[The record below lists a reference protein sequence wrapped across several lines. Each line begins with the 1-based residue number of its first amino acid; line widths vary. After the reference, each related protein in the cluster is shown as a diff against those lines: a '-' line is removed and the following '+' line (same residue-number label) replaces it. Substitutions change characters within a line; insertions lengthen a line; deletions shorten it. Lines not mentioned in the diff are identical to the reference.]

1 MKNKVLNIFLLLLII
16 ILPFSFNERNDDI
29 KAQVL
34 SSTTVGYYQST
45 TCEISLFEFLI
56 KNRGSDLNI
65 YFNNNNYA
73 DINCFGKITGLDVVN
88 ETFRV
93 SIGTNT
99 SLNLLLQSC
108 IWLLLILFI
117 PKTRENK
124 KINYKS
130 ALLLPFIFTVQFI
143 SENRFYNRSNIL
155 HSSEL
160 AFDNY
165 YLISKFILFSLLIF
179 LFVDI
184 FSDRIDNILNYIP
197 YLFLVIGTFSGMNLN
212 FFIIIFCFFG
222 LLNIFENRSFNL
234 FDITY
239 SIFSFIWIFNV
250 EKNDYFFDG
259 DKLRGFTNSEY
270 NYLSQIFWIVVIYLI
285 VKGLIFVI
293 DESKNTFNL
302 NLLKQNAII
311 SSILILFFGFI
322 GSRSPIFNFY
332 NFYIFGQNKRGMKSF
347 DSIAGNTWR
356 GFSSSAESI
365 GEFYAF
371 TILLFFLIT
380 LKKGLFHRNIFFYL
394 LVGAFYGLYRSNN
407 FAATISIIIIL
418 GILYLAKS
426 KLFRD
431 RKKYIYIGLIVLLVM
446 GSVVYVQDKSYKFLS
461 TELLYEATL
470 HQDFYPS
477 SDSYKSYLEVE
488 KKMKE
493 RDLRTIILDETNEK
507 NASSFY
513 LYLVNTLTS
522 GVNIPLIPNIIA
534 LISAVSL
541 LINRT
546 EMWGI
551 FIAKHSPSLM
561 ETLFGV
567 GPLQM
572 NNYLSNQRVRLDV
585 PSEKLQSLF
594 LPHSSLLD
602 LFIFTGIIGTF
613 LIGGFLIYTIYK
625 STKIDSTFNVLI
637 IFLSINFLKS
647 DSGLY
652 LNSFI
657 LFLFCLL
664 ASSRLIKEFE
674 NE

>member
-1 MKNKVLNIFLLLLII
+1 MKTKVLNIFLLLLII
-16 ILPFSFNERNDDI
+16 ILPFSINERNDDVE
-29 KAQVL
+29 AQVL
-34 SSTTVGYYQST
+34 NKTTVGYYQST
-45 TCEISLFEFLI
+45 TCEISLFEYLI
-56 KNRGSDLNI
+56 KNRENDLNV

-88 ETFRV
+88 ETFIV
-93 SIGTNT
+93 SIGTNA
-99 SLNLLLQSC
+99 SINLLLQSC
-108 IWLLLILFI
+108 IWLFLILFI
-117 PKTRENK
+117 PKTKENK
-124 KINYKS
+124 KINYRS
-130 ALLLPFIFTVQFI
+130 ALLLPFIFIVQFV

-155 HSSEL
+155 HSNEL
-160 AFDNY
+160 VFDNY

-184 FSDRIDNILNYIP
+184 FTSRIDNILNYIP

-222 LLNIFENRSFNL
+222 LLNVFENRNFNL
-234 FDITY
+234 FDIIY
-239 SIFSFIWIFNV
+239 SVFSFIWVFNV
-250 EKNDYFFDG
+250 KENDYFFNG

-270 NYLSQIFWIVVIYLI
+270 NYLSQIFWIVAIYLL

-302 NLLKQNAII
+302 DLFKQNAII
-311 SSILILFFGFI
+311 SSLLILFFGFI
-322 GSRSPIFNFY
+322 GSKSPILNFY

-371 TILLFFLIT
+371 TILLFFLIA
-380 LKKGLFHRNIFFYL
+380 LKKGFFHRDVFFYL
-394 LVGAFYGLYRSNN
+394 LIGAFYGLYRSNN
-407 FAATISIIIIL
+407 FAATISIITIL

-426 KLFRD
+426 KLFKD
-431 RKKYIYIGLIVLLVM
+431 RKKYIYIGSLVLLMM
-446 GSVVYVQDKSYKFLS
+446 GSLFYIQNKSYEFLS

-477 SDSYKSYLEVE
+477 SDNYKSYLEVE

-493 RDLRTIILDETNEK
+493 RDLRTIILDETNK
-507 NASSFY
+507 NNASTFY
-513 LYLVNTLTS
+513 LYLVNVLTN
-522 GVNIPLIPNIIA
+522 GMNIPLFPNVIA
-534 LISAVSL
+534 LVSAISL

-551 FIAKHSPSLM
+551 FIAKHSPSLV

-572 NNYLSNQRVRLDV
+572 NNYLSKHKVRLDV

-602 LFIFTGIIGTF
+602 LFIFTGVIGSLF
-613 LIGGFLIYTIYK
+613 IVGFLIYTIYQNI
-625 STKIDSTFNVLI
+625 KINSPFTILLV
-637 IFLSINFLKS
+637 FLSINFLKS
-647 DSGLY
+647 DSALY

-657 LFLFCLL
+657 LFLFCIL
-664 ASSRLIKEFE
+664 ATRRFNKEIK

>member
-1 MKNKVLNIFLLLLII
+1 MKTKVLNIFLILLII
-16 ILPFSFNERNDDI
+16 ILPFSINERNDDI
-29 KAQVL
+29 EPQVL
-34 SSTTVGYYQST
+34 SKTTVGYYQST
-45 TCEISLFEFLI
+45 TCEISLFEYLI
-56 KNRGSDLNI
+56 KNRGNDLNI

-88 ETFRV
+88 ETFIV

-108 IWLLLILFI
+108 IWLFLILFI
-117 PKTRENK
+117 PKTKENK
-124 KINYKS
+124 KINYRS
-130 ALLLPFIFTVQFI
+130 ALLLPFIFIVQFV

-155 HSSEL
+155 HSNEL
-160 AFDNY
+160 VFDNY
-165 YLISKFILFSLLIF
+165 YLISKFILFSLFIF

-184 FSDRIDNILNYIP
+184 FTSRIDNILNYIP
-197 YLFLVIGTFSGMNLN
+197 YLFLVIGTFSGTNLN

-222 LLNIFENRSFNL
+222 LLNVFENRNFNL

-239 SIFSFIWIFNV
+239 SVFSLIWIFNV
-250 EKNDYFFDG
+250 VENDYFFDG

-270 NYLSQIFWIVVIYLI
+270 NYLSQIFWIVVIYLL

-302 NLLKQNAII
+302 NLFKQNAII
-311 SSILILFFGFI
+311 SSLLILFFGFI
-322 GSRSPIFNFY
+322 GSKSPILNFY
-332 NFYIFGQNKRGMKSF
+332 NFYLFGQNKRGMKSF

-371 TILLFFLIT
+371 TILLFFLIA
-380 LKKGLFHRNIFFYL
+380 LKKGLYHRDVFLYL
-394 LVGAFYGLYRSNN
+394 SVGALYGLYRSNN
-407 FAATISIIIIL
+407 FAATISIFAIL

-431 RKKYIYIGLIVLLVM
+431 RKKYIYIGLLVLLVM
-446 GSVVYVQDKSYKFLS
+446 GSLLYIQNKSYEFLS

-477 SDSYKSYLEVE
+477 GDNYKSYLEVE

-493 RDLRTIILDETNEK
+493 RDLRTIILDETNK
-507 NASSFY
+507 NNASTFY
-513 LYLVNTLTS
+513 LYLVNILTS
-522 GVNIPLIPNIIA
+522 DVNIPLIPNVIA
-534 LISAVSL
+534 LVSAISL

-551 FIAKHSPSLM
+551 FIAKHSPSFM

-572 NNYLSNQRVRLDV
+572 NNYLSKHKVRLDV
-585 PSEKLQSLF
+585 PPEKLQSLF

-602 LFIFTGIIGTF
+602 LFIFTGVIGALF
-613 LIGGFLIYTIYK
+613 ILGFLIYTIYQNI
-625 STKIDSTFNVLI
+625 KINSTFTILLA
-637 IFLSINFLKS
+637 FLSINFLKS
-647 DSGLY
+647 DSTLY
-652 LNSFI
+652 LNSFV

-664 ASSRLIKEFE
+664 ASSRLNKEVQ

>member
-1 MKNKVLNIFLLLLII
+1 MKTKVLIIFLLLLIV
-16 ILPFSFNERNDDI
+16 ILPFSINERNDDVE
-29 KAQVL
+29 AQVL
-34 SSTTVGYYQST
+34 NKTTVGYYQST
-45 TCEISLFEFLI
+45 TCEISLFEYLI
-56 KNRGSDLNI
+56 KNRENDLNV

-88 ETFRV
+88 ETFIV
-93 SIGTNT
+93 SIGTNA
-99 SLNLLLQSC
+99 SINLLLQSC
-108 IWLLLILFI
+108 IWLFLILFI
-117 PKTRENK
+117 PKTKENK
-124 KINYKS
+124 KINYRS
-130 ALLLPFIFTVQFI
+130 ALLLPFIFIVQFV

-155 HSSEL
+155 HSNEL
-160 AFDNY
+160 VFDNY

-184 FSDRIDNILNYIP
+184 FTSRIDNILNYIP

-222 LLNIFENRSFNL
+222 LLNVFENRNFNL
-234 FDITY
+234 FDIIY
-239 SIFSFIWIFNV
+239 SVFSLIWVFNV
-250 EKNDYFFDG
+250 KENDYFFDG

-270 NYLSQIFWIVVIYLI
+270 NYLSQIFWIVAIYLL

-302 NLLKQNAII
+302 DLFKQNAII
-311 SSILILFFGFI
+311 SSLLILFFGFI
-322 GSRSPIFNFY
+322 GSKSPILNFY

-371 TILLFFLIT
+371 TILLFFLIA
-380 LKKGLFHRNIFFYL
+380 LKKGFFHRDVFFYL
-394 LVGAFYGLYRSNN
+394 LIGAFYGLYRSNN
-407 FAATISIIIIL
+407 FAATISIITIL

-426 KLFRD
+426 KLFKD
-431 RKKYIYIGLIVLLVM
+431 RKKYIYIGSLVLLMV
-446 GSVVYVQDKSYKFLS
+446 GSLFYIQNKSYEFLS

-477 SDSYKSYLEVE
+477 SDNYKSYLEVE

-493 RDLRTIILDETNEK
+493 RDLRTIILDETNK
-507 NASSFY
+507 NNASTFY
-513 LYLVNTLTS
+513 LYLVNVLTS
-522 GVNIPLIPNIIA
+522 GLNIPLFPNVIA
-534 LISAVSL
+534 LVSAISL

-551 FIAKHSPSLM
+551 FIAKHSPSLV

-572 NNYLSNQRVRLDV
+572 NNYLSNHKVRLDV

-602 LFIFTGIIGTF
+602 LFIFTGVIGALF
-613 LIGGFLIYTIYK
+613 ILGFLIYTIYRNI
-625 STKIDSTFNVLI
+625 KINSPFTILLA
-637 IFLSINFLKS
+637 FLSINFLKS
-647 DSGLY
+647 DSALY

-657 LFLFCLL
+657 LFLFCIL
-664 ASSRLIKEFE
+664 ASRRFNKEIK

>member
-1 MKNKVLNIFLLLLII
+1 MRTKVLNIFLLLLII
-16 ILPFSFNERNDDI
+16 ILPFSINERNDDVE
-29 KAQVL
+29 AQVL
-34 SSTTVGYYQST
+34 TTTTVGYYQST
-45 TCEISLFEFLI
+45 TCEISLFEYLI
-56 KNRGSDLNI
+56 KNRGNDLNV

-88 ETFRV
+88 ETFIV
-93 SIGTNT
+93 SIGTNA
-99 SLNLLLQSC
+99 SINLLLQSC
-108 IWLLLILFI
+108 IWLFLILFI
-117 PKTRENK
+117 PKTKENK
-124 KINYKS
+124 KINYRS
-130 ALLLPFIFTVQFI
+130 ALLLPFIFVVQFV
-143 SENRFYNRSNIL
+143 SEDRFYNRSNIL

-160 AFDNY
+160 VFDNY

-184 FSDRIDNILNYIP
+184 FTARIDNVLNFIP

-222 LLNIFENRSFNL
+222 LLNVFENRNFNL
-234 FDITY
+234 FDIVY
-239 SIFSFIWIFNV
+239 SVFSLIWIFNV
-250 EKNDYFFDG
+250 KENDYFFDG

-270 NYLSQIFWIVVIYLI
+270 NYLSQIFWIVAIYLL

-302 NLLKQNAII
+302 DLFKQNAII
-311 SSILILFFGFI
+311 SSLLILFFGFI
-322 GSRSPIFNFY
+322 GSKSPILNFY

-371 TILLFFLIT
+371 TILLFFLIA
-380 LKKGLFHRNIFFYL
+380 LKKGFFHRDVFFYL

-407 FAATISIIIIL
+407 FAATISIIAIL
-418 GILYLAKS
+418 AVLYLAKS

-431 RKKYIYIGLIVLLVM
+431 RKKYIYIGSLVLLMM
-446 GSVVYVQDKSYKFLS
+446 GSLFYIQNKSYEFLS

-477 SDSYKSYLEVE
+477 SDNYKSYLEVE

-493 RDLRTIILDETNEK
+493 RDLRTIILDETNK
-507 NASSFY
+507 NNASTFY
-513 LYLVNTLTS
+513 LYLVNVLTS
-522 GVNIPLIPNIIA
+522 GLNIPLFPNVIA
-534 LISAVSL
+534 LVSAISL

-551 FIAKHSPSLM
+551 FIAKHSPSFL

-572 NNYLSNQRVRLDV
+572 NNYLSKHKVRLDV

-602 LFIFTGIIGTF
+602 LFIFTGVIGSLF
-613 LIGGFLIYTIYK
+613 IVGFLIYTIYQNI
-625 STKIDSTFNVLI
+625 KINSPFTILLA
-637 IFLSINFLKS
+637 FLSINFLKS
-647 DSGLY
+647 DSALY

-657 LFLFCLL
+657 LFLFCIL
-664 ASSRLIKEFE
+664 ASRRFNKEIK

>member
-1 MKNKVLNIFLLLLII
+1 MKTKVLIIFLLLLIV
-16 ILPFSFNERNDDI
+16 ILPFSINERNDDVE
-29 KAQVL
+29 AQVL
-34 SSTTVGYYQST
+34 NKTTVGYYQST
-45 TCEISLFEFLI
+45 TCEISLFEYLI
-56 KNRGSDLNI
+56 KNRENDLNV

-88 ETFRV
+88 ETFIV
-93 SIGTNT
+93 SIGTNA
-99 SLNLLLQSC
+99 SINLLLQSC
-108 IWLLLILFI
+108 IWLFLILFI
-117 PKTRENK
+117 PKTKENK

-130 ALLLPFIFTVQFI
+130 ALLLPFIFIVQFV

-155 HSSEL
+155 HSNEL
-160 AFDNY
+160 VFDNY

-184 FSDRIDNILNYIP
+184 FTSRIDNILNYIP

-222 LLNIFENRSFNL
+222 LLNVFENRNFNL
-234 FDITY
+234 FDIIY
-239 SIFSFIWIFNV
+239 SVFSLIWVFNV
-250 EKNDYFFDG
+250 KENDYFFDG

-270 NYLSQIFWIVVIYLI
+270 NYLSQIFWIVAIYLL

-302 NLLKQNAII
+302 DLFKQNAII
-311 SSILILFFGFI
+311 SSLLILFFGFI
-322 GSRSPIFNFY
+322 GSKSPILNFY

-371 TILLFFLIT
+371 TILLFFLIA
-380 LKKGLFHRNIFFYL
+380 LKKGFFHRDVFFYL
-394 LVGAFYGLYRSNN
+394 LIGAFYGLYRSNN
-407 FAATISIIIIL
+407 FAATISIITIL

-426 KLFRD
+426 KLFKD
-431 RKKYIYIGLIVLLVM
+431 RKKYIYIGSLVLLMV
-446 GSVVYVQDKSYKFLS
+446 GSLFYIQNKSYEFLS

-477 SDSYKSYLEVE
+477 SDNYKSYLEVE

-493 RDLRTIILDETNEK
+493 RDLRTIILDETNK
-507 NASSFY
+507 NNASTFY
-513 LYLVNTLTS
+513 LYLVNVLTS
-522 GVNIPLIPNIIA
+522 GLNIPLFPNVIA
-534 LISAVSL
+534 LVSAISL

-551 FIAKHSPSLM
+551 FIAKHSPSLV

-572 NNYLSNQRVRLDV
+572 NNYLSNHKVRLDV

-602 LFIFTGIIGTF
+602 LFIFTGVIGSLF
-613 LIGGFLIYTIYK
+613 IVGFLIYTIYQNI
-625 STKIDSTFNVLI
+625 KINSPFTILLA
-637 IFLSINFLKS
+637 FLSINFLKS
-647 DSGLY
+647 DSALY

-657 LFLFCLL
+657 LFLFCIL
-664 ASSRLIKEFE
+664 ASRRFNKEIK

>member
-1 MKNKVLNIFLLLLII
+1 MKTKVLNIFLLLLII
-16 ILPFSFNERNDDI
+16 ILPFSINERNDDVE
-29 KAQVL
+29 AQVL
-34 SSTTVGYYQST
+34 NKTTVGYYQST
-45 TCEISLFEFLI
+45 TCEISLFEYLI
-56 KNRGSDLNI
+56 KNRENDLNV

-88 ETFRV
+88 ETFIV
-93 SIGTNT
+93 SIGTNA
-99 SLNLLLQSC
+99 SINLLLQSC
-108 IWLLLILFI
+108 IWLFLILFI
-117 PKTRENK
+117 PKTKENK
-124 KINYKS
+124 KINYRS
-130 ALLLPFIFTVQFI
+130 ALLLPFIFIVQFI
-143 SENRFYNRSNIL
+143 SENRFYKRSNIL
-155 HSSEL
+155 HSNEL
-160 AFDNY
+160 VFDNY

-184 FSDRIDNILNYIP
+184 FTSRIDNILNYIP
-197 YLFLVIGTFSGMNLN
+197 YLFLIIGTFSGMNLN

-222 LLNIFENRSFNL
+222 LLNVFENRNFNL
-234 FDITY
+234 FDIIY
-239 SIFSFIWIFNV
+239 SVFSLIWVFNV
-250 EKNDYFFDG
+250 KENDYFFDG

-270 NYLSQIFWIVVIYLI
+270 NYLSQIFWIVAIYLL

-302 NLLKQNAII
+302 DLFKQNAII
-311 SSILILFFGFI
+311 SSLLILFFGFI
-322 GSRSPIFNFY
+322 GSKSPILNFY

-371 TILLFFLIT
+371 TILLFFLIA
-380 LKKGLFHRNIFFYL
+380 LKKGFFHRDVFFYL
-394 LVGAFYGLYRSNN
+394 LIGAFYGLYRSNN
-407 FAATISIIIIL
+407 FAATISIITIL

-426 KLFRD
+426 KLFKD
-431 RKKYIYIGLIVLLVM
+431 RKKYIYIGSLVLLMM
-446 GSVVYVQDKSYKFLS
+446 GSLFYIQNKSYEFLS

-477 SDSYKSYLEVE
+477 SDNYKSYLEVE

-493 RDLRTIILDETNEK
+493 RDLRTIILDETNK
-507 NASSFY
+507 NNASTFY
-513 LYLVNTLTS
+513 LYLVNVLTS
-522 GVNIPLIPNIIA
+522 GLNIPLFPNVIA
-534 LISAVSL
+534 LVSAISL

-551 FIAKHSPSLM
+551 FIAKHSPSLV

-572 NNYLSNQRVRLDV
+572 NNYLSNHKVRLDV

-602 LFIFTGIIGTF
+602 LFIFTGVIGSLF
-613 LIGGFLIYTIYK
+613 IVGFLIYTIYQNI
-625 STKIDSTFNVLI
+625 KINSPFTILLV
-637 IFLSINFLKS
+637 FLSINFLKS
-647 DSGLY
+647 DSALY

-657 LFLFCLL
+657 LFLFCIL
-664 ASSRLIKEFE
+664 ATRRFNKEIK

>member
-1 MKNKVLNIFLLLLII
+1 MKTKVLNIFLLLLII
-16 ILPFSFNERNDDI
+16 ILPFSINERNDDVE
-29 KAQVL
+29 AQVL
-34 SSTTVGYYQST
+34 NKTTVGYYQST
-45 TCEISLFEFLI
+45 TCEISLFEYLI
-56 KNRGSDLNI
+56 KNRENDLNV

-88 ETFRV
+88 ETFIV
-93 SIGTNT
+93 SIGTNA
-99 SLNLLLQSC
+99 SINLLLQSC
-108 IWLLLILFI
+108 IWLFLILFI
-117 PKTRENK
+117 PKTKENK
-124 KINYKS
+124 KINYRS
-130 ALLLPFIFTVQFI
+130 ALLLPFIFIVQFV

-155 HSSEL
+155 HSNEL
-160 AFDNY
+160 VFDNY

-184 FSDRIDNILNYIP
+184 FTSRIDNILNYIP

-222 LLNIFENRSFNL
+222 LLNVFENRNFNL
-234 FDITY
+234 FDIIY
-239 SIFSFIWIFNV
+239 SVFSFIWVFNV
-250 EKNDYFFDG
+250 KENDYFFNG

-270 NYLSQIFWIVVIYLI
+270 NYLSQIFWIVAIYLL

-302 NLLKQNAII
+302 DLFKQNAII
-311 SSILILFFGFI
+311 SSLLILFFGFI
-322 GSRSPIFNFY
+322 GSKSPILNFY

-371 TILLFFLIT
+371 TILLFFLIA
-380 LKKGLFHRNIFFYL
+380 LKKGFFHRDVFFYL
-394 LVGAFYGLYRSNN
+394 LIGAFYGLYRSNN
-407 FAATISIIIIL
+407 FAATISIITIL

-426 KLFRD
+426 KLFKD
-431 RKKYIYIGLIVLLVM
+431 RKKYIYIGSLVLLMM
-446 GSVVYVQDKSYKFLS
+446 GSLFYIQNKSYEFLS

-477 SDSYKSYLEVE
+477 SDNYKSYLEVE

-493 RDLRTIILDETNEK
+493 RDLRSIILNETNK
-507 NASSFY
+507 NNASSFY
-513 LYLVNTLTS
+513 LYLVNVLTN
-522 GVNIPLIPNIIA
+522 GMNIPLFPNVIA
-534 LISAVSL
+534 LVSAISL

-551 FIAKHSPSLM
+551 FIAKHSPSLV

-572 NNYLSNQRVRLDV
+572 NNYLSKHKVRLDV

-602 LFIFTGIIGTF
+602 LFIFTGVIGSLF
-613 LIGGFLIYTIYK
+613 IVGFLIYTIYQNI
-625 STKIDSTFNVLI
+625 KINSPFTILLV
-637 IFLSINFLKS
+637 FLSINFLKS
-647 DSGLY
+647 DSALY

-657 LFLFCLL
+657 LFLFCIL
-664 ASSRLIKEFE
+664 ATRRFNKEIK

>member
-1 MKNKVLNIFLLLLII
+1 MKTKVLNIFLLLLII
-16 ILPFSFNERNDDI
+16 ILPFSINERNDDVE
-29 KAQVL
+29 AQVL
-34 SSTTVGYYQST
+34 NKTTVGYYQST
-45 TCEISLFEFLI
+45 TCEISLFEYLI
-56 KNRGSDLNI
+56 KNRENDLNV

-88 ETFRV
+88 ETFIV
-93 SIGTNT
+93 SIGTNA
-99 SLNLLLQSC
+99 SINLLLQSC
-108 IWLLLILFI
+108 IWLFLILFI
-117 PKTRENK
+117 PKTKENK
-124 KINYKS
+124 KINYRG
-130 ALLLPFIFTVQFI
+130 ALLLPFIFIVQFV

-155 HSSEL
+155 HSNEL
-160 AFDNY
+160 VFDNY

-184 FSDRIDNILNYIP
+184 FTSRIDNILNYIP
-197 YLFLVIGTFSGMNLN
+197 YLFLIIGTFSGMNLN

-222 LLNIFENRSFNL
+222 LLNVFENRNFNL
-234 FDITY
+234 FDIIY
-239 SIFSFIWIFNV
+239 SVFSLIWVFNV
-250 EKNDYFFDG
+250 KENDYFFDG

-270 NYLSQIFWIVVIYLI
+270 NYLSQIFWIVAIYLL

-302 NLLKQNAII
+302 DLFKQNAII
-311 SSILILFFGFI
+311 SSLLILFFGFI
-322 GSRSPIFNFY
+322 GSKSPILNFY

-371 TILLFFLIT
+371 TILLFFLIA
-380 LKKGLFHRNIFFYL
+380 LKKGFFHRDVFFYL
-394 LVGAFYGLYRSNN
+394 LIGAFYGLYRSNN
-407 FAATISIIIIL
+407 FAATISIITIL

-426 KLFRD
+426 KLFKD
-431 RKKYIYIGLIVLLVM
+431 RKKYIYIGSLVLLMV
-446 GSVVYVQDKSYKFLS
+446 GSLFYIQNKSYEFLS

-477 SDSYKSYLEVE
+477 SDNYKSYLEVE

-493 RDLRTIILDETNEK
+493 RDLRTIILDETNK
-507 NASSFY
+507 NNASTFY
-513 LYLVNTLTS
+513 LYLVNVLTS
-522 GVNIPLIPNIIA
+522 GLNIPLFPNVIA
-534 LISAVSL
+534 LVSAISL

-551 FIAKHSPSLM
+551 FIAKHSPSLV

-572 NNYLSNQRVRLDV
+572 NNYLSNHKVRLDV

-602 LFIFTGIIGTF
+602 LFIFTGVIGSLF
-613 LIGGFLIYTIYK
+613 IVGFLIYTIYQNI
-625 STKIDSTFNVLI
+625 KINSPFTILLV
-637 IFLSINFLKS
+637 FLSINFLKS
-647 DSGLY
+647 DSALY

-657 LFLFCLL
+657 LFLFCIL
-664 ASSRLIKEFE
+664 ATRRFNKEIK

>member
-1 MKNKVLNIFLLLLII
+1 MKTKVLNIFLLLLII
-16 ILPFSFNERNDDI
+16 ILPFSINERNDDVE
-29 KAQVL
+29 AQVL
-34 SSTTVGYYQST
+34 NKTTVGYYQST
-45 TCEISLFEFLI
+45 TCEISLFEYLI
-56 KNRGSDLNI
+56 KNRENDLNV

-88 ETFRV
+88 ETFIV
-93 SIGTNT
+93 SIGTNA
-99 SLNLLLQSC
+99 SINLLVQSC
-108 IWLLLILFI
+108 IWLFLILFI
-117 PKTRENK
+117 PKTKENK
-124 KINYKS
+124 KINYRS
-130 ALLLPFIFTVQFI
+130 ALLLPFIFIVQFV

-155 HSSEL
+155 HSNEL
-160 AFDNY
+160 VFDNY

-184 FSDRIDNILNYIP
+184 FTSRIDNILNYIP

-222 LLNIFENRSFNL
+222 LLNVFENRNFNL
-234 FDITY
+234 FDIIY
-239 SIFSFIWIFNV
+239 FVFSLIWVFNV
-250 EKNDYFFDG
+250 KENDYFFDG

-270 NYLSQIFWIVVIYLI
+270 NYLSQIFWIVAIYLL

-302 NLLKQNAII
+302 DLFKQNAII
-311 SSILILFFGFI
+311 SSLLILFFGFI
-322 GSRSPIFNFY
+322 GSKSPILNFY

-371 TILLFFLIT
+371 TILLFFLIA
-380 LKKGLFHRNIFFYL
+380 LKKGFFHRDVFFYL
-394 LVGAFYGLYRSNN
+394 LIGAFYGLYRSNN
-407 FAATISIIIIL
+407 FAATISIITIL

-426 KLFRD
+426 KLFKD
-431 RKKYIYIGLIVLLVM
+431 RKKYIYIGSLVLLMM
-446 GSVVYVQDKSYKFLS
+446 GSLFYIQNKSYEFLS

-477 SDSYKSYLEVE
+477 SDNYKSYLEVE

-493 RDLRTIILDETNEK
+493 RDLRTIILDETNK
-507 NASSFY
+507 NNASTFY
-513 LYLVNTLTS
+513 LYLVNVLTS
-522 GVNIPLIPNIIA
+522 GLNIPLFPNVIA
-534 LISAVSL
+534 LVSAISL

-551 FIAKHSPSLM
+551 FIAKHSPSLV

-572 NNYLSNQRVRLDV
+572 NNYLSNHKVRLDV

-602 LFIFTGIIGTF
+602 LFIFTGVIGSLF
-613 LIGGFLIYTIYK
+613 IVGFLIYTIYQNI
-625 STKIDSTFNVLI
+625 KINSPFTILLV
-637 IFLSINFLKS
+637 FLSINFLKS
-647 DSGLY
+647 DSALY

-657 LFLFCLL
+657 LFLFCIL
-664 ASSRLIKEFE
+664 ATRRFNKEIK

>member
-1 MKNKVLNIFLLLLII
+1 MKTKVLNIFLLLLII
-16 ILPFSFNERNDDI
+16 ILPFSINERNDDVE
-29 KAQVL
+29 AQVL
-34 SSTTVGYYQST
+34 NKTTVGYYQST
-45 TCEISLFEFLI
+45 TCEISLFEYLI
-56 KNRGSDLNI
+56 KNRENDLNV

-88 ETFRV
+88 ETFIV
-93 SIGTNT
+93 SIGTNA
-99 SLNLLLQSC
+99 SINLLLQSC
-108 IWLLLILFI
+108 IWLFLILFI
-117 PKTRENK
+117 PKTKENK

-130 ALLLPFIFTVQFI
+130 ALLLPFIFIVQFV

-155 HSSEL
+155 HSNEL
-160 AFDNY
+160 VFDNY

-184 FSDRIDNILNYIP
+184 FTSRIDNILNYIP

-222 LLNIFENRSFNL
+222 LLNVFENRNFNL
-234 FDITY
+234 FDIIY
-239 SIFSFIWIFNV
+239 SVFSFIWVFNV
-250 EKNDYFFDG
+250 KENDYFFNG

-270 NYLSQIFWIVVIYLI
+270 NYLSQIFWIVAIYLL

-302 NLLKQNAII
+302 DLFKQNAII
-311 SSILILFFGFI
+311 SSLLILFFGFI
-322 GSRSPIFNFY
+322 GSKSPILNFY

-371 TILLFFLIT
+371 TILLFFLIA
-380 LKKGLFHRNIFFYL
+380 LKKGFFHRDVFFYL
-394 LVGAFYGLYRSNN
+394 LIGAFYGLYRSNN
-407 FAATISIIIIL
+407 FAATISIITIL

-426 KLFRD
+426 KLFKD
-431 RKKYIYIGLIVLLVM
+431 RKKYIYIGSLVLLMM
-446 GSVVYVQDKSYKFLS
+446 GSLFYIQNKSYEFLS

-477 SDSYKSYLEVE
+477 SDNYKSYLEVE

-493 RDLRTIILDETNEK
+493 RDLRTIILDETNK
-507 NASSFY
+507 NNASTFY
-513 LYLVNTLTS
+513 LYLVNVLTN
-522 GVNIPLIPNIIA
+522 GMNIPLFPNVIA
-534 LISAVSL
+534 LVSAISL

-551 FIAKHSPSLM
+551 FIAKHSPSLV

-572 NNYLSNQRVRLDV
+572 NNYLSKHKVRLDV

-602 LFIFTGIIGTF
+602 LFIFTGVIGSLF
-613 LIGGFLIYTIYK
+613 IVGFLIYTIYQNI
-625 STKIDSTFNVLI
+625 KINSPFTILLV
-637 IFLSINFLKS
+637 FLSINFLKS
-647 DSGLY
+647 DSALY

-657 LFLFCLL
+657 LFLFCIL
-664 ASSRLIKEFE
+664 ATRRFNKEIK

>member
-1 MKNKVLNIFLLLLII
+1 MKTKVLNIFLLLLII
-16 ILPFSFNERNDDI
+16 ILPFSINERNDDVE
-29 KAQVL
+29 AQVL
-34 SSTTVGYYQST
+34 NKTTVGYYQST
-45 TCEISLFEFLI
+45 TCEISLFEYLI
-56 KNRGSDLNI
+56 KNRENDLNV

-88 ETFRV
+88 ETFIV
-93 SIGTNT
+93 SIGTNA
-99 SLNLLLQSC
+99 SINLLLQSC
-108 IWLLLILFI
+108 IWLFLILFI
-117 PKTRENK
+117 PKTKENK
-124 KINYKS
+124 KINYRS
-130 ALLLPFIFTVQFI
+130 ALLLPFIFIVQFV

-155 HSSEL
+155 HSNEL
-160 AFDNY
+160 VFDNY

-184 FSDRIDNILNYIP
+184 FTSRIDNILNYIP

-222 LLNIFENRSFNL
+222 LLNVFENRNFNL
-234 FDITY
+234 FDIIY
-239 SIFSFIWIFNV
+239 SVFSFIWVFNV
-250 EKNDYFFDG
+250 KENDYFFNG

-270 NYLSQIFWIVVIYLI
+270 NYLSQIFWIVAIYLL

-302 NLLKQNAII
+302 DLFKQNAII
-311 SSILILFFGFI
+311 SSLLILFFGFI
-322 GSRSPIFNFY
+322 GSKSPILNFY

-371 TILLFFLIT
+371 TILLFFLIA
-380 LKKGLFHRNIFFYL
+380 LKKGFFHRDVFFYL
-394 LVGAFYGLYRSNN
+394 LIGAFYGLYRSNN
-407 FAATISIIIIL
+407 FAATISIITIL

-426 KLFRD
+426 KLFKD
-431 RKKYIYIGLIVLLVM
+431 RKKYIYIGSLVLLMM
-446 GSVVYVQDKSYKFLS
+446 GSLFYIQNKSYEFLS

-477 SDSYKSYLEVE
+477 SDNYKSYLEVE

-493 RDLRTIILDETNEK
+493 RDLRTIILDETNK
-507 NASSFY
+507 NNASTFY
-513 LYLVNTLTS
+513 LYLVNVLTN
-522 GVNIPLIPNIIA
+522 GMNIPLFPNVIA
-534 LISAVSL
+534 LVSAISL

-551 FIAKHSPSLM
+551 FIAKHSPSLV

-572 NNYLSNQRVRLDV
+572 NNYLSKHKVRLDV

-602 LFIFTGIIGTF
+602 LFIFTGVIGSLF
-613 LIGGFLIYTIYK
+613 IVGFLIYTIYQNI
-625 STKIDSTFNVLI
+625 KINSPFTILLV
-637 IFLSINFLKS
+637 FLSINFLKS
-647 DSGLY
+647 DSALY

-657 LFLFCLL
+657 LFLFCIL
-664 ASSRLIKEFE
+664 APSRFNKEIK